1 MQTNLQSFTIS
12 LSSQSD
18 IVKKEKEIQMGKFEQ
33 EAKDLLA
40 AIGGKENVTAVT
52 HCATRMRFVLGDDK
66 KADVKTIEAI
76 PAVKGTF
83 TNAGQFQVIIGNDVP
98 IFYND
103 FTAVSGIEGVSK
115 EAAKSAAK
123 SNQNPVQRVMTTLA
137 EIFTPII
144 PALIVGGLILGFRNV
159 LEGVHWSMLDG
170 KTITEVSQF
179 WSGVNHFLW
188 LPGEAIFQ
196 FLPVGITWSVS
207 RKMGTSQILGIVLG
221 ICLVSPQLLNA
232 YSVASTPA
240 SEIAKDWVWDF
251 GFFTVNRIGY
261 QAQVIPA
268 LLAGLSLSYLEIFW
282 RKHVPEVVS
291 MIFVPFLSLIPALIL
306 AHTVLGPI
314 GWTIG
319 QALSTVVLAG
329 LTGPV
334 KWLFGAVFGAL
345 YAPFV
350 ITGLH
355 HMTNAIDT
363 QLIADAGGTALWPM
377 IALSNIAQ
385 GSAVFAYYIMHR
397 HDEREAQISLPATIS
412 AYLGVTEPAL
422 FGVNVK
428 YIYPF
433 VAGMIGSSI
442 AGLLSVTFNVTAA
455 SIGIGGLPGILSI
468 QPKYMIPFAAIMLVA
483 IIVPMVLT
491 FFFRKA
497 GLFTKTE
504 DDTELKEE
512 FAAQE
517 EAEFA
522 VHAEPTALVKTAQLV
537 SPLAGQVKPL
547 SQATDPV
554 FSSGVMG
561 QGVVIEPSQGELVS
575 PVNGTVTV
583 LFPTKHAVG
592 IVSEEGVEMLM
603 HIGMDTVSLDGKGF
617 EAHVEQGDKVVV
629 GQQLISFDMDVI
641 KEAGLV
647 TETPVIITNQ
657 DDFQA
662 DVEGDLPRD
671 IKRGEVLMIAHRTK

>member
-1 MQTNLQSFTIS
+1 
-12 LSSQSD
+12 
-18 IVKKEKEIQMGKFEQ
+18 MGKFEQ

-137 EIFTPII
+137 EIFTPLI
-144 PALIVGGLILGFRNV
+144 PALIVGGLLLGLQNV
-159 LEGVHWSMLDG
+159 LGSIQFSNLGG
-170 KTITEVSQF
+170 KTIVEVSKF
-179 WSGVNHFLW
+179 WEGVNEIVSVIS
-188 LPGEAIFQ
+188 GAIFG

-221 ICLVSPQLLNA
+221 ICLVHPSLLSA
-232 YSVASTPA
+232 YEYAAHKAAGDIPHF
-240 SEIAKDWVWDF
+240 IL
-251 GFFTVNRIGY
+251 GFEKVGY
-261 QAQVIPA
+261 QGQVIPA
-268 LLAGLSLSYLEIFW
+268 LLAGLTLSYLEIFW
-282 RKHVPEVVS
+282 RKYIPEVIS
-291 MIFVPFLSLIPALIL
+291 MIFVPLLSLVPAVIL
-306 AHTVLGPI
+306 SYAVLGPI
-314 GWTIG
+314 GWWLGGLISG
-319 QALSTVVLAG
+319 VVLAG

-334 KWLFGAVFGAL
+334 KWLFGAIFGAI

-355 HMTNAIDT
+355 HMTNAIDLELVRT
-363 QLIADAGGTALWPM
+363 AGGTGLWPM

-385 GSAVFAYYIMHR
+385 GSAVFAYYFIKR

-428 YIYPF
+428 YVYPL
-433 VAGMIGSSI
+433 VAGMSAS
-442 AGLLSVTFNVTAA
+442 ALSGLLSAVFGVQAN
-455 SIGIGGLPGILSI
+455 SIGIGGLPAILSI
-468 QPKYMIPFAAIMLVA
+468 KPQYWAIFA
-483 IIVPMVLT
+483 IIMIVDIVVAMVLT
-491 FFFRKA
+491 F
-497 GLFTKTE
+497 LFHKTGFLTKTE
-504 DDTELKEE
+504 EDGHAQEALKEASE
-512 FAAQE
+512 GLVRPTVL
-517 EAEFA
+517 AES
-522 VHAEPTALVKTAQLV
+522 AEVV

-641 KEAGLV
+641 KKAGLV
-647 TETPVIITNQ
+647 AETPVIITNQ

-662 DVEGDLPRD
+662 DVEGNLPRD
-671 IKRGEVLMIAHRTK
+671 IKRGDVLMIAHRTK

>member
-1 MQTNLQSFTIS
+1 
-12 LSSQSD
+12 
-18 IVKKEKEIQMGKFEQ
+18 MGKFEQ
-33 EAKDLLA
+33 EAKDLLT

-123 SNQNPVQRVMTTLA
+123 RNQNPVQRVMTTLA
-137 EIFTPII
+137 EIFTPLI
-144 PALIVGGLILGFRNV
+144 PALIVGGLLLGLQNV
-159 LEGVHWSMLDG
+159 LGSIQFSNLGG
-170 KTITEVSQF
+170 KTIVEVSKF
-179 WSGVNHFLW
+179 WEGVNEIVSVIS
-188 LPGEAIFQ
+188 GAIFG

-221 ICLVSPQLLNA
+221 ICLVHPSLLSA
-232 YSVASTPA
+232 YEYAAHKAAGDIPHF
-240 SEIAKDWVWDF
+240 IL
-251 GFFTVNRIGY
+251 GFEKVGY
-261 QAQVIPA
+261 QGQVIPA
-268 LLAGLSLSYLEIFW
+268 LLAGLTLSYLEIFW
-282 RKHVPEVVS
+282 RKYIPEVIS
-291 MIFVPFLSLIPALIL
+291 MIFVPLLSLVPAVIL
-306 AHTVLGPI
+306 SYAVLGPI
-314 GWTIG
+314 GWWLGGLISG
-319 QALSTVVLAG
+319 VVLAG

-334 KWLFGAVFGAL
+334 KWLFGAIFGAI

-355 HMTNAIDT
+355 HMTNAIDLELVRT
-363 QLIADAGGTALWPM
+363 AGGTGLWPM

-385 GSAVFAYYIMHR
+385 GSAVFAYYFIKR

-428 YIYPF
+428 YVYPL
-433 VAGMIGSSI
+433 VAGMSAS
-442 AGLLSVTFNVTAA
+442 ALSGLLSAVFGVQAN
-455 SIGIGGLPGILSI
+455 SIGIGGLPAILSI
-468 QPKYMIPFAAIMLVA
+468 KPQYWAIFA
-483 IIVPMVLT
+483 IIMIVDIVVAMVLT
-491 FFFRKA
+491 F
-497 GLFTKTE
+497 LFHKTGFLTKTE
-504 DDTELKEE
+504 EDGHAQEALKEASE
-512 FAAQE
+512 GLVQPTVL
-517 EAEFA
+517 AES
-522 VHAEPTALVKTAQLV
+522 AEVV

-592 IVSEEGVEMLM
+592 IVSEEGIEMLM

-617 EAHVEQGDKVVV
+617 KAHVEQGDKVVV

>member
-1 MQTNLQSFTIS
+1 
-12 LSSQSD
+12 
-18 IVKKEKEIQMGKFEQ
+18 MGKFEQ
-33 EAKDLLA
+33 EAKDLLQ

-52 HCATRMRFVLGDDK
+52 HCATRMRFVLGDEK
-66 KADVKTIEAI
+66 KANIKAIESI

-103 FTAVSGIEGVSK
+103 FSAVSGIEGVSK

-123 SNQNPVQRVMTTLA
+123 SNQNAVQRVMTTLA

-179 WSGVNHFLW
+179 WAGINHFLW

-207 RKMGTSQILGIVLG
+207 RKMGTSQILGIVMG

-240 SEIAKDWVWDF
+240 AEIAKNWVWDF

-282 RKHVPEVVS
+282 RKHIPEVVS

-314 GWTIG
+314 GWSIG
-319 QALSTVVLAG
+319 QGLSTVVLAG

-334 KWLFGAVFGAL
+334 KWLFGAIFGAL

-363 QLIADAGGTALWPM
+363 QLIADAGGTGLWPM

-385 GSAVFAYYIMHR
+385 GSAVFAYFLMHR

-433 VAGMIGSSI
+433 IAGMMGSSI
-442 AGLLSVTFNVTAA
+442 AGLLSVTFNITAQ

-468 QPKYMIPFAAIMLVA
+468 QPQYMLPFAMIMLVA
-483 IIVPMVLT
+483 VAVPMALT
-491 FFFRKA
+491 YFFRKA

-504 DDTELKEE
+504 DSTELQAE

-517 EAEFA
+517 EAEFV
-522 VHAEPTALVKTAQLV
+522 VHAEPTALVNTAQLV

-592 IVSEEGVEMLM
+592 IVSEEGVELLM

-617 EAHVEQGDKVVV
+617 EAHVAQGDKVVV
-629 GQQLISFDMDVI
+629 GQQLISFDTNVI
-641 KEAGLV
+641 KEAGLI

-671 IKRGEVLMIAHRTK
+671 IKRDDVLMIAHRTK

>member
-1 MQTNLQSFTIS
+1 
-12 LSSQSD
+12 
-18 IVKKEKEIQMGKFEQ
+18 MGKFEQ
-33 EAKDLLA
+33 EAKDLLT

-123 SNQNPVQRVMTTLA
+123 RNQNPVQRVMTTLA
-137 EIFTPII
+137 EIFTPLI
-144 PALIVGGLILGFRNV
+144 PALIVGGLLLGLQNV
-159 LEGVHWSMLDG
+159 LGSIQFSNLGG
-170 KTITEVSQF
+170 KTIVEVSKF
-179 WSGVNHFLW
+179 WEGVNEIVSVIS
-188 LPGEAIFQ
+188 GAIFG

-221 ICLVSPQLLNA
+221 ICLVHPSLLSA
-232 YSVASTPA
+232 YEYAAHKAAGDIPHF
-240 SEIAKDWVWDF
+240 IL
-251 GFFTVNRIGY
+251 GFEKVGY
-261 QAQVIPA
+261 QGQVIPA
-268 LLAGLSLSYLEIFW
+268 LLAGLTLSYLEIFW
-282 RKHVPEVVS
+282 RKYIPEVIS
-291 MIFVPFLSLIPALIL
+291 MIFVPLLSLVPAVIL
-306 AHTVLGPI
+306 SYAVLGPI
-314 GWTIG
+314 GWWLGGLISG
-319 QALSTVVLAG
+319 VVLAG

-334 KWLFGAVFGAL
+334 KWLFGAIFGAI

-355 HMTNAIDT
+355 HMTNAIDLELVRT
-363 QLIADAGGTALWPM
+363 AGGTGLWPM

-385 GSAVFAYYIMHR
+385 GSAVFAYYFIKR

-428 YIYPF
+428 YVYPL
-433 VAGMIGSSI
+433 VAGMSAS
-442 AGLLSVTFNVTAA
+442 ALSGLLSSVFGVPAN
-455 SIGIGGLPGILSI
+455 SIGIGGLPAILSI
-468 QPKYMIPFAAIMLVA
+468 KPQYWAIFA
-483 IIVPMVLT
+483 IIMIVDIVVAMVLT
-491 FFFRKA
+491 F
-497 GLFTKTE
+497 LFHKTGFLTKTE
-504 DDTELKEE
+504 EDGHAQEALKEASE
-512 FAAQE
+512 GLVQ
-517 EAEFA
+517 
-522 VHAEPTALVKTAQLV
+522 PTALAESAEVV

-617 EAHVEQGDKVVV
+617 KAHVEQGDKVVV

-662 DVEGDLPRD
+662 DVEGNLPRD
-671 IKRGEVLMIAHRTK
+671 IKRGDVLMIAHRTK

>member
-1 MQTNLQSFTIS
+1 MQTNLESFTIS

-123 SNQNPVQRVMTTLA
+123 RNQNPVQRVMTTLA
-137 EIFTPII
+137 EIFTPLI
-144 PALIVGGLILGFRNV
+144 PALIVGGLLLGLQNV
-159 LEGVHWSMLDG
+159 LGSIQFSNLGG
-170 KTITEVSQF
+170 KTIVEVSKF
-179 WSGVNHFLW
+179 WEGVNEIVSVIS
-188 LPGEAIFQ
+188 GAIFG

-221 ICLVSPQLLNA
+221 ICLVHPSLLSA
-232 YSVASTPA
+232 YEYAAHKAAGDIPHF
-240 SEIAKDWVWDF
+240 IL
-251 GFFTVNRIGY
+251 GFEKVGY
-261 QAQVIPA
+261 QGQVIPA
-268 LLAGLSLSYLEIFW
+268 LLAGLTLSYLEIFW
-282 RKHVPEVVS
+282 RKYIPEVIS
-291 MIFVPFLSLIPALIL
+291 MIFVPLLSLVPAVIL
-306 AHTVLGPI
+306 SYAVLGPI
-314 GWTIG
+314 GWWLGGLISG
-319 QALSTVVLAG
+319 VVLAG

-334 KWLFGAVFGAL
+334 KWLFGAIFGAI

-468 QPKYMIPFAAIMLVA
+468 QPKYMIPFAGIMLVA

-504 DDTELKEE
+504 DSTELQAE

-662 DVEGDLPRD
+662 DVEGNLPRD
-671 IKRGEVLMIAHRTK
+671 IKRGDVLMIAHRTK